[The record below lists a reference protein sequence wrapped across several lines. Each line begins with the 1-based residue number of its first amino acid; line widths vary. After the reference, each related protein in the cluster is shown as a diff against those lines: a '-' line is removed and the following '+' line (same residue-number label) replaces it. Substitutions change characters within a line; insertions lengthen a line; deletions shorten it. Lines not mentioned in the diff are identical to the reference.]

1 MKILPVAIAVFVLLA
16 GCDAGPKSGRGFSL
30 PDGDVDS
37 GRTVF
42 VDLQCNAC
50 HYVGG
55 VEQLAANDAEDEDRI
70 SVMLGGRVGTVR
82 TYGQLVTSV
91 INPSH
96 RLIRRYP
103 EADMTDQT
111 GQSLMRNYNDVMTV
125 QQLVDVVAF
134 LQSNYVLEPHVRT
147 AYRVYYP

>member
-1 MKILPVAIAVFVLLA
+1 MKQFLFVIAALALLS
-16 GCDAGPKSGRGFSL
+16 GCDAGPKSARGFSL
-30 PDGDVDS
+30 PDGDIDK
-37 GRTVF
+37 GREVF
-42 VDLQCNAC
+42 VELQCNAC
-50 HYVGG
+50 HYVGD
-55 VEQLAANDAEDEDRI
+55 VEQLASGDADDEDRI
-70 SVMLGGRVGTVR
+70 SVMLGGRVGSVK
-82 TYGQLVTSV
+82 TYGELVTSV

-103 EADMTDQT
+103 EADVTDQI

-134 LQSNYVLEPHVRT
+134 LQSNYVLEPYDRT